1 MKKELTDLFKNSEI
15 AEAQNFNRIAPKRVK
30 KNKDYLEMLYQYE
43 RMGFIKRLNFDA
55 TFIDHV
61 ANPILSGKCRK
72 ILNLR
77 RMLKIQ
83 ILHKLNKLCPT

>member
-1 MKKELTDLFKNSEI
+1 MDWEGAHHLN
-15 AEAQNFNRIAPKRVK
+15 
-30 KNKDYLEMLYQYE
+30 MLYQYE

-55 TFIDHV
+55 TFIDHI
-61 ANPILSGKCRK
+61 ANPILSGKRRK